1 MLEDKYSCETFK
13 DFFITLHDL
22 LPKLTIYRKNF
33 NKETECGWKKSS
45 YYLSDSTISKAFY
58 CEKSTVGVFSTYQT
72 KFFVV
77 DIDNHNNATN
87 VNLLYSQVYTKL
99 GEPSLVCK
107 SPHGLHVYY
116 FIKEFYDANLLTH
129 KIKKILNLNVEVKPT
144 PNCSIRFINSNHLL
158 NPITLESISIDSIN
172 EILEYNVNEFLYA
185 YTEDIKLKKD
195 TIDIIFAGET
205 NDALNN
211 LIPQW
216 KSQGFTDEECCNKF
230 IAKLDISYTGDCR
243 NFARLLKRVKCY
255 KVVSRKKKEKDFSEI
270 EIKYSK
276 LLNDIESNFKIN
288 TKNLYNK
295 SKRIENIRKFV
306 CGILYSKEQNLAIL
320 DNQELL
326 SAYTTKYKYFKY
338 EVEKGNI
345 PLPSTY
351 LKSIVSNYSLILNYL
366 ISIGFIRRKDGRSY
380 DSINHSCQYYHINE
394 KCMYKYAEFNYYKLV
409 DIKDMS
415 NCIKDLFNSVIN
427 YTLVLPKTLVNINS
441 STRFKNYLY
450 ICFNM
455 LLGCHQYDIQIAD
468 YYSG

>member
-1 MLEDKYSCETFK
+1 MLEDRYSCETFK
-13 DFFITLHDL
+13 DFFITLDDL

-72 KFFVV
+72 KFFVI
-77 DIDNHNNATN
+77 DIDNHDNTTN

-99 GEPSLVCK
+99 GEPSLVCR
-107 SPHGLHVYY
+107 SPRGLHVYY

-158 NPITLESISIDSIN
+158 NPITLESISIESIN

-195 TIDIIFAGET
+195 SIDIIFAGET

-230 IAKLDISYTGDCR
+230 IAKLDSSYTGDCR
-243 NFARLLKRVKCY
+243 NFTRLLKRVKCY
-255 KVVSRKKKEKDFSEI
+255 KVVATKRKEKDFSEI
-270 EIKYSK
+270 EVKYSR
-276 LLNDIESNFKIN
+276 LLNDIESYFKLN

-306 CGILYSKEQNLAIL
+306 CGILYAKEQNLAIL

-326 SAYTTKYKYFKY
+326 SAYVTKYKYFKY
-338 EVEKGNI
+338 EVSNGNI
-345 PLPSTY
+345 PLSSTY
-351 LKSIVSNYSLILNYL
+351 LKSIVSNYNSILNYL
-366 ISIGFIRRKDGRSY
+366 ILIGFIRRKNSRSY
-380 DSINHSCQYYHINE
+380 DSINHSCQYYCIDE
-394 KCMYKYAEFNYYKLV
+394 QCMYKYTEFSYSKLV
-409 DIKDMS
+409 DTNVMKRS
-415 NCIKDLFNSVIN
+415 IKDLFTSIINFTLDVGKVVIDNSAKIED
-427 YTLVLPKTLVNINS
+427 
-441 STRFKNYLY
+441 YLY
-450 ICFNM
+450 RRFNM
-455 LLGCHQYDIQIAD
+455 FIGCRLNSAQIVD
-468 YYSG
+468 CYSG